1 MGVIRIM
8 GQDKIRIIICD
19 DMPFIAENFKNIL
32 NTYQDIEVVAIATN
46 SSDCIQYTKEFY
58 PDILL
63 LDVQMNVYDEG
74 IIILEKVK
82 ELCPDV
88 RVIMCTI
95 HDEDEYI
102 LRSFVLGAS
111 GYIVK
116 TEPTEVIA
124 NTIREVYKNN
134 VSLNATIA
142 KRILK
147 TTVAAQN
154 DKEQILSLLDIIAT
168 LTCAE
173 YEILKMIYNGESY
186 KRIAEQRYVEE
197 VTVRSQVNKI
207 LKKFNYKSM
216 NQLINY
222 LETLH
227 VFD

>member
-1 MGVIRIM
+1 ME
-8 GQDKIRIIICD
+8 QEKIRIIICD

-32 NTYQDIEVVAIATN
+32 NTYDDIDVVAIATN
-46 SSDCIQYTKEFY
+46 SKDCIEHTKEY
-58 PDILL
+58 KPDILL
-63 LDVQMNVYDEG
+63 LDIQMNVYDEG
-74 IIILEKVK
+74 IVILEKVG
-82 ELCPDV
+82 ELCPEV

-147 TTVAAQN
+147 TTMTIHN
-154 DKEQILSLLDIIAT
+154 DKEGISRLLDIIAT
-168 LTCAE
+168 LSCAE
-173 YEILKMIYNGESY
+173 YEILKMIYSGESY
-186 KRIAEQRYVEE
+186 KRIAEKRFVEE

-216 NQLINY
+216 KQLINY
-222 LETLH
+222 LESLR